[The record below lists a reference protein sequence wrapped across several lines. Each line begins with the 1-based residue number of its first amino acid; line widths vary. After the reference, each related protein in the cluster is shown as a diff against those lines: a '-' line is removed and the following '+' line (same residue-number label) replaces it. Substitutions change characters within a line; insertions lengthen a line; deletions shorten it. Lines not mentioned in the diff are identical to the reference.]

1 MSRLPASGRNSRS
14 VSASTAMP
22 AMAAMPERLRR
33 MAVRAGSV
41 LLVALLALALI
52 LWWAARWTPD
62 RQQYPVQ
69 GINVDASN
77 GDIHWGWMKAAGAD
91 FAYVMATDGS
101 ERTDARF
108 KANMAGAR
116 EAGVRVGAMHRYN
129 VCQLA
134 ADQAANFIR
143 HVPRRFD
150 SLPAVVWLD
159 FDDRCSERPS
169 RALLLSELATFLA
182 QIEAHSG
189 KRSLIAPG
197 PAFDKEYDVSNGI
210 ARTIW
215 LRRDFFEPSYGAH
228 AWTMWQANRHVRLAG
243 ASGTVGWNVVRPEGE
258 TM

>member
-1 MSRLPASGRNSRS
+1 MKRHPALGRQSRPY
-14 VSASTAMP
+14 SASEAMP
-22 AMAAMPERLRR
+22 IRARTLARR
-33 MAVRAGSV
+33 IGAFA
-41 LLVALLALALI
+41 LIALLILAVI

-62 RQQYPVQ
+62 RSQYPVQ

-77 GDIHWGWMKAAGAD
+77 GEIHWGWIKAAGAD

-108 KANMAGAR
+108 KSNMASAR
-116 EAGVRVGAMHRYN
+116 EAGVRVGAMHRYDL
-129 VCQLA
+129 CKLA
-134 ADQAANFIR
+134 TNQAANFIR
-143 HVPRRFD
+143 HVPRRMD
-150 SLPAVVWLD
+150 NLPAVVWLD
-159 FDDRCSERPS
+159 FNDRCKERPS

-228 AWTMWQANRHVRLAG
+228 EWTMWQANSHIRIAG

-258 TM
+258 NL